1 MGKTL
6 LEMAAG
12 IIQAQSSSKSMDTDE
27 ITTALQTVYAKLQ
40 VLQDNELKAG
50 EPIEPQSETPNISP
64 EKSILKNKIICLD
77 CGNEFKML
85 SSKHLA
91 THNLTPREYRLKYG
105 FKLRQP
111 LCCKTLSTERKKAG
125 KERGIPENLKKS
137 IAAKKKKNKKSV
149 KK

>member
-27 ITTALQTVYAKLQ
+27 ITAALQTVYAKLQ
-40 VLQDNELKAG
+40 ILQDNELKSS
-50 EPIEPQSETPNISP
+50 EPVEPQSEAPNITP
-64 EKSILKNKIICLD
+64 DKSILKNKIICLE

-91 THNLTPREYRLKYG
+91 AHSLTPREYRLKYG

-125 KERGIPENLKKS
+125 KARGIPENLKKS
-137 IAAKKKKNKKSV
+137 IAAKKKRSKKSA

>member
-27 ITTALQTVYAKLQ
+27 ITAGLQTVYAKLQ
-40 VLQDNELKAG
+40 ILQNNELKAA
-50 EPIEPQSETPNISP
+50 EPEEPQSEAPNITP
-64 EKSILKNKIICLD
+64 DKSILKNKIVCLE

-91 THNLTPREYRLKYG
+91 AHSLTPREYRLKYG

-111 LCCKTLSTERKKAG
+111 LCCKTLSIERKKAG
-125 KERGIPENLKKS
+125 KARGIPENLKKS
-137 IAAKKKKNKKSV
+137 IAAKKKKARKPARK
-149 KK
+149 

>member
-12 IIQAQSSSKSMDTDE
+12 IVQAQSSSKSMDTDE
-27 ITTALQTVYAKLQ
+27 IAASLQTVFAKLQ
-40 VLQDNELKAG
+40 ILQDNELKSNTTNDT
-50 EPIEPQSETPNISP
+50 QSEVPNISP
-64 EKSILKNKIICLD
+64 DKSILKNKIICLD

-91 THNLTPREYRLKYG
+91 THGLTPREYRLKYG

-111 LCCKTLSTERKKAG
+111 LCCKTLSSERKKAG
-125 KERGIPENLKKS
+125 KARGIPENLKKS
-137 IAAKKKKNKKSV
+137 IAAKRKKTRKPAKK
-149 KK
+149 

>member
-27 ITTALQTVYAKLQ
+27 ITTSLQTVYTKLQ
-40 VLQDNELKAG
+40 ILQNNELKSST
-50 EPIEPQSETPNISP
+50 PDEPQSEVPNINP
-64 EKSILKNKIICLD
+64 DKSILKNKIICLD

-91 THNLTPREYRLKYG
+91 SHSLTPREYRLKYG

-111 LCCKTLSTERKKAG
+111 LCCKTLSAERKKAG
-125 KERGIPENLKKS
+125 KARGIPENLKKS
-137 IAAKKKKNKKSV
+137 IANKRKRTRKSAKK
-149 KK
+149 